1 MADMHT
7 PLLVVAARAG
17 APAVMQL
24 LLQQPSSTQEQCAA
38 LGEAIQAGHYAVA
51 SMLLTEA
58 KFDHQVVLD
67 ALQTAIAIHNRP
79 MVQLLMQHG
88 ADVAAAARMLDRAAA
103 DQLLMAAAQ
112 FADTVVLPGVLRSC
126 QYTRE
131 GLVAVVQHGL
141 TDAVAT
147 LAEHLEPDVLVAML
161 VEAVLPPD
169 MAAAA
174 APSAG
179 LTSSR
184 PSTPTP
190 TAAAAAGGDHS
201 STGWAPPPP
210 SSPPAAAGAP
220 APLGGAAAT
229 QLREAAMQSAAAAMP
244 ALLSRV
250 TSAALHV
257 RDWLAFMRVF
267 EYLCDSPAGPL
278 MQSRLQG
285 LERIT
290 TAALDRHFT
299 ALVPYFDTCLIPW
312 LQPRLVDQ
320 AQALVS
326 CGAVPHQG
334 FVHDL
339 LVACCQ
345 SLLLGQ
351 VQLLRRG
358 GLVVAPAWQA
368 RVYAEVLLE
377 ARIIRRQLLPR
388 DNAADQLAL
397 GIARELSG
405 AGVRGIGALQFSSC
419 GRAGGLDKRQGDPV
433 SQQILQMLAGRSRL
447 MR

>member
-1 MADMHT
+1 
-7 PLLVVAARAG
+7 
-17 APAVMQL
+17 MQL

-51 SMLLTEA
+51 SLLLTEVN
-58 KFDHQVVLD
+58 FNHQVVLD

-169 MAAAA
+169 VAAEV

-179 LTSSR
+179 LASSR
-184 PSTPTP
+184 PSTPAP
-190 TAAAAAGGDHS
+190 TAAEGPAGDNSGS
-201 STGWAPPPP
+201 VWGAPPA
-210 SSPPAAAGAP
+210 SPPTAADAMVVH
-220 APLGGAAAT
+220 GGGVTAA
-229 QLREAAMQSAAAAMP
+229 QREAAMQAAAAAMP

-250 TSAALHV
+250 THAALHV

-278 MQSRLQG
+278 LQTRLQG

-320 AQALVS
+320 AQSLVS
-326 CGAVPHQG
+326 CGAIPHQG
-334 FVHDL
+334 YVHDL
-339 LVACCQ
+339 LVSCCQ

-358 GLVVAPAWQA
+358 GLVIAPAWQA

-377 ARIIRRQLLPR
+377 ARIIRRQLLPC
-388 DNAADQLAL
+388 DNAGDQLAL

-405 AGVRGIGALQFSSC
+405 AGVRGLGALQFSSC
-419 GRAGGLDKRQGDPV
+419 GRAGGLDRRQGDPV